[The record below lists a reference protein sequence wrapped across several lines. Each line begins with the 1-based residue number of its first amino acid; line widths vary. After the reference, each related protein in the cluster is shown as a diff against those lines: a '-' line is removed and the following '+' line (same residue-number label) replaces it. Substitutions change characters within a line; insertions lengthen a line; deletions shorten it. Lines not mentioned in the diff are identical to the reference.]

1 MSKQI
6 LILFAVFFTLTLTA
20 QDKTSSPY
28 SYYGVGTPTFNGTA
42 DYRSMEGLSVD
53 ADSTRFNLENP
64 AALGKLQL
72 TSFTVGASQSF
83 TTLKNIDQEEDIRN
97 TTFDYLAVAIPA
109 GKFSFGFGLLPKT
122 SVGYKLEETGDDFQ
136 SRFTGRGGL
145 SNVFLSAGY
154 RINKNLSIGIEG
166 GYNYGN
172 VQNEN
177 LLFQEDIQYGTRE
190 KNRSDLN
197 GFNFKLAAH
206 YEVKLKKNLRLQ
218 TLVSY
223 APKAKLTSKNKR
235 WLATLEQSGSSQS
248 VISENEISLENTN
261 FYTPANLRIGAGIGK
276 FQKWMVGIEY
286 QNIGKE
292 EYTNTSFSPDN
303 IEYKKAN
310 VYRLGGY
317 FIPNYNDITNY
328 FNRITF
334 KAGLRY
340 QETGMNINQ
349 EDIDEFGIS
358 FGLGL
363 PAGKYM
369 SNINLGVE
377 YGQRGTTSAGLI
389 KEDFI
394 NVFIG
399 VTLNDRWFIQ
409 RRYR

>member
-28 SYYGVGTPTFNGTA
+28 SYYGIGTPTFNGTA
-42 DYRSMEGLSVD
+42 DYRSMEGLAVD
-53 ADSTRFNLENP
+53 ADSTRFNIENP

-72 TSFTVGASQSF
+72 TSFTVGATQNF
-83 TTLKNIDQEEDIRN
+83 TNLKSLDQKEEFRN
-97 TTFDYLAVAIPA
+97 TTFDYLAVAIPT
-109 GKFSFGFGLLPKT
+109 GKFNFGFGILPET
-122 SVGYKLEETGDDFQ
+122 SVGYKLKESQDDFQ
-136 SRFTGRGGL
+136 SNFTGRGGL
-145 SNVFLSAGY
+145 TNVFLSAGY
-154 RINKNLSIGIEG
+154 RLHKNLSVGVEG
-166 GYNYGN
+166 GFHYGS
-172 VQNEN
+172 VQNES

-190 KNRSDLN
+190 KNRSDVN
-197 GFNFKLAAH
+197 GFKFKLTAH
-206 YEVKLKKNLRLQ
+206 YETKISKNLKLQ
-218 TLVSY
+218 TMVSY

-235 WLATLEQSGSSQS
+235 WLATLEQSGSNQS
-248 VISENEISLENTN
+248 IISENEIDLENTN
-261 FYTPANLRIGAGIGK
+261 FYLPENFRVGAGIGK
-276 FQKWMVGIEY
+276 FQKWMVGVEY

-303 IEYKKAN
+303 ITYKKAN

-317 FIPNYNDITNY
+317 YIPNYNDITNY

-334 KAGLRY
+334 RAGLRY
-340 QETGMNINQ
+340 QETGMKINQ

-363 PAGKYM
+363 PAGRYM

-377 YGQRGTTSAGLI
+377 YGQRGTSSAGLV
-389 KEDFI
+389 KEDFF

-399 VTLNDRWFIQ
+399 VTLNDKWFIQ

>member
-1 MSKQI
+1 MTKQI
-6 LILFAVFFTLTLTA
+6 LIILAVFFTLTLTA

-42 DYRSMEGLSVD
+42 DNRSMEGLAVD
-53 ADSTRFNLENP
+53 ADSTRFNFENP

-72 TSFTVGASQSF
+72 TSFSVGASQSF
-83 TTLKNIDQEEDIRN
+83 TTLKNLDQEEDIRN

-122 SVGYKLEETGDDFQ
+122 SVGYKLKESSDDFQ
-136 SRFTGRGGL
+136 SQFTGRGGL

-154 RINKNLSIGIEG
+154 QINKNLSVGVEG

-177 LLFQEDIQYGTRE
+177 LLFQEGIQYGTRE
-190 KNRSDLN
+190 KNRSDIN
-197 GFNFKLAAH
+197 GFSVKLAAH
-206 YEVKLKKNLRLQ
+206 YEVKLKNKMRLQ

-235 WLATLEQSGSSQS
+235 WLATLEQSGSGQNL
-248 VISENEISLENTN
+248 ISENEIDLESTN
-261 FYTPANLRIGAGIGK
+261 FYTPSNLRVGVGYGK

-292 EYTNTSFSPDN
+292 EYTNTSFSPAN

-310 VYRLGGY
+310 IYRLGGY
-317 FIPNYNDITNY
+317 FVPNINDITNY

-340 QETGMNINQ
+340 QETGMKINQ

-369 SNINLGVE
+369 STINIGAE

-389 KEDFI
+389 KEDFV

-399 VTLNDRWFIQ
+399 VTLNDKWFIQ